1 MPRTAIAQIA
11 KLIGRELESGAGPSE
26 QALATGPMLA
36 EAGAT
41 TEIVERLFAEAQR
54 KRPSDRMIQ
63 AYAFI
68 LEGALETLRLQ
79 ANGGD
84 VSAEHEIG
92 EVHKRVDHTLGQAD
106 FAPEVLMLLARAFAR
121 AELDP
126 GRSLQEA
133 MVSASSHN
141 QRYLLLIAI
150 SEKQWISLLRCCSR
164 GDVANDQP
172 KHSPQKTMPSL
183 CTWNRE
189 PNKAAIQF

>member
-54 KRPSDRMIQ
+54 KRPNDLMMQ

-68 LEGALETLRLQ
+68 LEGALETLRLH

-84 VSAEHEIG
+84 VSAEHEI
-92 EVHKRVDHTLGQAD
+92 
-106 FAPEVLMLLARAFAR
+106 
-121 AELDP
+121 
-126 GRSLQEA
+126 S
-133 MVSASSHN
+133 
-141 QRYLLLIAI
+141 
-150 SEKQWISLLRCCSR
+150 RC
-164 GDVANDQP
+164 QP
-172 KHSPQKTMPSL
+172 
-183 CTWNRE
+183 
-189 PNKAAIQF
+189 